1 MSAVPQIE
9 GLTTE
14 DFLDF
19 AREKPSLMRFLPD
32 EEDLYHIDKK
42 WLCDVLYT
50 QDTDRFQ
57 EMVTS
62 AITKRRKKFE
72 ESQNQII

>member
-1 MSAVPQIE
+1 MKVSAVPQIE

-19 AREKPSLMRFLPD
+19 AREKPSLMKFIPD
-32 EEDLYHIDKK
+32 ESDLNHIDKK

-50 QDTDRFQ
+50 KDTDRFQ
-57 EMVTS
+57 KMVNS
-62 AITKRRKKFE
+62 AVAKRRKKFE
-72 ESQNQII
+72 ES